1 MRMLKSELMI
11 QEKMTLEIAI
21 SEEYIDLST
30 RIANDIMEEMS
41 KVADMDVNQFKDW
54 SIGLSSS
61 DDAYKLMNM
70 LDIDNDEVIDE
81 LNNQDMTFWNE
92 RHKLMLES
100 MPA

>member
-11 QEKMTLEIAI
+11 QEKITLEIAI
-21 SEEYIDLST
+21 SEEYVELST
-30 RIANDIMEEMS
+30 RIANDLMEEMP
-41 KVADMDVNQFKDW
+41 KVADMNVSQFKDW

-61 DDAYKLMNM
+61 DDAYKLMSL
-70 LDIDNDEVIDE
+70 LDIDNDEVIQE
-81 LNNQDMTFWNE
+81 LLEQDQAFWNE